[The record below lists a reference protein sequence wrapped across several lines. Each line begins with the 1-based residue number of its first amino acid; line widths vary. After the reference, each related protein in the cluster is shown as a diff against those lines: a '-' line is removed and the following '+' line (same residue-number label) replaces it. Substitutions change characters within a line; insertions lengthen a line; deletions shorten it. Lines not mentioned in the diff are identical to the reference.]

1 MPAAAQKYGPRDGRD
16 AQIAVQLRIM
26 LSVQRLGGLAGL
38 VLLATACHPD
48 HPAELP
54 TGRLGALH
62 GTWLLVPEASRADT
76 LAYRRNTYRFKYR
89 PGGRPGFR
97 LGPAQRFVR
106 YDVAPTGG
114 LMAQEG
120 TWTETTTGH
129 LLIHLPE
136 LEPASPDYELE
147 VLGLKNG
154 VLRLR
159 RLDERPAVE
168 IIRNP

>member
-1 MPAAAQKYGPRDGRD
+1 MCFAN
-16 AQIAVQLRIM
+16 
-26 LSVQRLGGLAGL
+26 RLGGLAGIL
-38 VLLATACHPD
+38 LLAAACHPD

-54 TGRLGALH
+54 AGQLAALH

-76 LAYRRNTYRFKYR
+76 LCYRRNTYRFKYR

-106 YDVAPTGG
+106 YDVAPGGGGG
-114 LMAQEG
+114 LLAQEG
-120 TWTETTTGH
+120 TWTETSTGR

-136 LEPASPDYELE
+136 LEPAEPDYELE
-147 VLGLKNG
+147 VLGYKQG

-159 RLDERPAVE
+159 RLAERPAVE
-168 IIRNP
+168 IIRN

>member
-1 MPAAAQKYGPRDGRD
+1 MVSATS
-16 AQIAVQLRIM
+16 
-26 LSVQRLGGLAGL
+26 LSGLAGIL
-38 VLLATACHPD
+38 LLAAACHPD

-54 TGRLGALH
+54 AGQLAALH
-62 GTWLLVPEASRADT
+62 GTWLLMPEASRADT

-106 YDVAPTGG
+106 YDVAPGAG
-114 LMAQEG
+114 LVSQEG
-120 TWTETTTGH
+120 TWTETTTGR

-136 LEPASPDYELE
+136 LEPAEPDYELE
-147 VLGLKNG
+147 VIDYKQG

-159 RLDERPAVE
+159 RLNERPAVE

>member
-1 MPAAAQKYGPRDGRD
+1 MVSAK
-16 AQIAVQLRIM
+16 
-26 LSVQRLGGLAGL
+26 SLGVLATVL
-38 VLLATACHPD
+38 LLATACHPN

-54 TGRLGALH
+54 AGQLAALH
-62 GTWLLVPEASRADT
+62 GTWLLMPEASRADT
-76 LAYRRNTYRFKYR
+76 LCYRRNTYRFKYR

-97 LGPAQRFVR
+97 LGPAQRFIR
-106 YDVAPTGG
+106 YDVAPGGG
-114 LMAQEG
+114 LVAQEG
-120 TWTETTTGH
+120 TWTETTTGR

-136 LEPASPDYELE
+136 LEPAEPDYELE
-147 VLGLKNG
+147 LLGYKQG

>member
-1 MPAAAQKYGPRDGRD
+1 M
-16 AQIAVQLRIM
+16 V
-26 LSVQRLGGLAGL
+26 SVKRLGGLASL

-54 TGRLGALH
+54 AGRLGSMR
-62 GTWLLVPEASRADT
+62 GTWLLVPEASHADT
-76 LAYRRNTYRFKYR
+76 LSYRRNTYRFKYL

-106 YDVAPTGG
+106 YDVAPDGG
-114 LMAQEG
+114 LVAQEG
-120 TWTETTTGH
+120 TWTETTTGR

-136 LEPASPDYELE
+136 LEPAAPDYELE
-147 VLGLKNG
+147 VLGLKDG
-154 VLRLR
+154 LLQLR

>member
-1 MPAAAQKYGPRDGRD
+1 MFSAK
-16 AQIAVQLRIM
+16 
-26 LSVQRLGGLAGL
+26 SLGGLAGL
-38 VLLATACHPD
+38 LLLAAACHPD

-54 TGRLGALH
+54 AGKLAALR

-76 LAYRRNTYRFKYR
+76 LSYRRNTYRFKYR

-106 YDVAPTGG
+106 YDVASGGG
-114 LMAQEG
+114 LVAQEG
-120 TWTETTTGH
+120 IWTETTTGR

-136 LEPASPDYELE
+136 LEPAEPDYELE
-147 VLGLKNG
+147 VLSYKQGM
-154 VLRLR
+154 LRLR
-159 RLDERPAVE
+159 RLNERPAVE

>member
-1 MPAAAQKYGPRDGRD
+1 
-16 AQIAVQLRIM
+16 M
-26 LSVQRLGGLAGL
+26 LSVTRLGGLASL
-38 VLLATACHPD
+38 VLVAAACHPD

-54 TGRLGALH
+54 AGRLASLR

-76 LAYRRNTYRFKYR
+76 LSYRRNTYRFKYR

-106 YDVAPTGG
+106 YDVAPGGG
-114 LMAQEG
+114 LVAQEG
-120 TWTETTTGH
+120 TWTETTTGR

-136 LEPASPDYELE
+136 LEPAAPDYELQ
-147 VLGLKNG
+147 VLSLKDG
-154 VLRLR
+154 VLQLR

>member
-1 MPAAAQKYGPRDGRD
+1 M
-16 AQIAVQLRIM
+16 V
-26 LSVQRLGGLAGL
+26 SVKRLGRLASL

-54 TGRLGALH
+54 AGRLGSMR
-62 GTWLLVPEASRADT
+62 GIWLLVPEASHADT
-76 LAYRRNTYRFKYR
+76 LSYRRNTYRFKYL

-106 YDVAPTGG
+106 YDVAPDGG
-114 LMAQEG
+114 LVAQEG
-120 TWTETTTGH
+120 TWTETTTGR

-136 LEPASPDYELE
+136 LEPAAPDYELE
-147 VLGLKNG
+147 VLGLKDG
-154 VLRLR
+154 LLQLR